1 MSESIVVTSGKG
13 GVGKTTIVAN
23 VGVALAQLGYSVAL
37 VDADIGL
44 RNLDIVMG
52 LETKSKRNLVDVI
65 RGLCSLDEALTE
77 DKRLKGK
84 LFLLAASQA
93 HKKEDIDKESFQKI
107 INELKKR
114 YDYTI
119 IDCPAGIEYGF
130 NISIK
135 SADRAIVVV
144 NPDVSSVRDAD
155 RVIGIIENDKIRKIE
170 LIINKIDVAL
180 LKKKEIISIEDI
192 IELLGVKLIGV
203 IPENYKII
211 VASNIGKPIPF
222 SKEKELSSVFINI
235 ARRLTGEK
243 IPVTAVNGE
252 STSKGEN
259 LWNKVKKTFDR
270 K

>member
-1 MSESIVVTSGKG
+1 
-13 GVGKTTIVAN
+13 
-23 VGVALAQLGYSVAL
+23 
-37 VDADIGL
+37 
-44 RNLDIVMG
+44 
-52 LETKSKRNLVDVI
+52 
-65 RGLCSLDEALTE
+65 
-77 DKRLKGK
+77 
-84 LFLLAASQA
+84 
-93 HKKEDIDKESFQKI
+93 
-107 INELKKR
+107 
-114 YDYTI
+114 
-119 IDCPAGIEYGF
+119 
-130 NISIK
+130 
-135 SADRAIVVV
+135 
-144 NPDVSSVRDAD
+144 VRDAD

-243 IPVTAVNGE
+243 VPVTAVNGE